1 MKCLRKLVLFD
12 ILPTFITF
20 IGERDIY
27 MYIYKT
33 WTDKFINLLW
43 PN

>member
-12 ILPTFITF
+12 ILPIFITF
-20 IGERDIY
+20 IGDIYIY
-27 MYIYKT
+27 MYICKT